1 MSDPVTAGAAP
12 HRRIVLLGAAGT
24 VGRWYRTHL
33 TGAGDTVTTADL
45 SAGTDHVGDVRTPS
59 AGLRSAVTEADEVVL
74 ALPEDIAAACL
85 PWLAGSTRPEAVL
98 VSTCSVQLPLFQAAS
113 EHALRSP
120 LRGVNPMF
128 SPTLPSAGQS
138 VVVIAP
144 GAVPEQPT
152 GGSAAGADP
161 HVRRMSARLQAGS
174 MTVSVMDPADHDA
187 AMSVLQALPH
197 AAVLSFVD
205 ALLAAP
211 VDVPTLMRIAPPPAR
226 TLVALAC
233 RILAAPPE
241 IYWDIQRANAAGSA
255 RRKDLTSSLQRLDA
269 LVDADRAADFHAALA
284 SAAEGLGPYAA
295 EGAQECRELFEL
307 IQQRRTAQQAGTG
320 SSPSTGPSAVG
331 THRDHTDQ
339 PGDR

>member
-1 MSDPVTAGAAP
+1 MSGPDAGGAVAG
-12 HRRIVLLGAAGT
+12 RRVVLLGADGT

-33 TGAGDTVTTADL
+33 LAGADTVTTAGL
-45 SAGTDHVGDVRTPS
+45 GAGADHRGDARTPG
-59 AGLRSAVTEADEVVL
+59 AGLREAVAAADEVVL
-74 ALPEDIAAACL
+74 ALPEDVAAACL
-85 PWLAGSTRPEAVL
+85 GWLAGCTGPGTVV
-98 VSTCSVQLPLFQAAS
+98 VSTCSVQLPLFEAAS
-113 EHALRSP
+113 QRGLRAP

-144 GAVPEQPT
+144 DGE
-152 GGSAAGADP
+152 ADA
-161 HVRRMSARLQAGS
+161 HVRRTRTRLEAGS
-174 MTVSVMDPADHDA
+174 MTVSVMDPAGHDA

-241 IYWDIQRANAAGSA
+241 IYWDIQRANALGGE
-255 RRKDLTSSLQRLDA
+255 RRKELSSSLLRLDA
-269 LVDADRAADFHAALA
+269 LVEADRADDFRAALA
-284 SAAEGLGPYAA
+284 SAARGLGPYAA
-295 EGAQECRELFEL
+295 EGAEECRELFEL
-307 IQQRRTAQQAGTG
+307 IQRRRTARRSAGG
-320 SSPSTGPSAVG
+320 GA
-331 THRDHTDQ
+331 
-339 PGDR
+339 PG